1 MHKFSIYPSLW
12 ELGTY
17 VRGKDIYMKTKQKVK
32 HRIIFFFLWIFVWN
46 IPLAYLYF
54 ILSAHQ
60 NPHLNTKVFL
70 CKLQEKPEMW
80 AWGNSVPAV
89 PCLLMQHYSLSSF
102 GQTSWISCAFK
113 EGAGYH
119 HSGSHHVVDPSWS
132 CVKQRGQD
140 DFQMCLL
147 TSTIPWFLEFG
158 IMWINNMI
166 SYCPCNSLSTELQMF
181 FSRCS

>member
-132 CVKQRGQD
+132 CVKQRGQN

-158 IMWINNMI
+158 IMWINSMI